1 MSKNYKVCERQTMT
15 DFHKTCTNVAIM
27 DQNTGEV
34 FMNIGTARV
43 NPKCDTYNRSYGER
57 LSFTR
62 GYIGALK
69 KARLSMLPEYER
81 VEREYAKL
89 LKQVSEL
96 DRKIA
101 ENQVYLECLLD
112 IDNNNDDDDDE
123 SEIDTSDFDKCD
135 LVDKDEDEEDDE
147 EDEDDEDDESDYM
160 EYDDSDD
167 DD

>member
-69 KARLSMLPEYER
+69 KARLSILPEYER

-101 ENQVYLECLLD
+101 ESEIYLECLLD
-112 IDNNNDDDDDE
+112 IDNDDDEDE
-123 SEIDTSDFDKCD
+123 SEIDTSDFDKID
-135 LVDKDEDEEDDE
+135 EVDNDED
-147 EDEDDEDDESDYM
+147 DEDDEDDESDDM
-160 EYDDSDD
+160 EFDDSDD

>member
-1 MSKNYKVCERQTMT
+1 MSKNYKVRGRQTMT

-27 DQNTGEV
+27 DQNTGEI
-34 FMNIGTARV
+34 FMNIGMARV
-43 NPKCDTYNRSYGER
+43 NPKCDEYDRSYGER

-69 KARLSMLPEYER
+69 KARLAILPEYER

-101 ENQVYLECLLD
+101 NSERYLECLLD
-112 IDNNNDDDDDE
+112 IDNDNDDNDDE
-123 SEIDTSDFDKCD
+123 SEIDTSDFDKID
-135 LVDKDEDEEDDE
+135 EVDNDED
-147 EDEDDEDDESDYM
+147 DEDDEDDESDDM
-160 EYDDSDD
+160 EFDDSDD